1 MAKIQFKN
9 IQDCYFYGKIVVTGN
24 INIGSAASKL
34 EETGMD
40 KGSAQIYIKT
50 VQAMINGE
58 LYKRT
63 ISELATRY
71 FLEAITEDYEK
82 EGLRNALNSI
92 KLHLEYQNNHQ
103 TLPSIRRLY
112 NEYIEKLS

>member
-1 MAKIQFKN
+1 MAKILLKN
-9 IQDCYFYGKIVVTGN
+9 IQDCYSYGKKVVTGN
-24 INIGSAASKL
+24 ISIGSAASKL
-34 EETGMD
+34 AETGMD

-58 LYKRT
+58 PYKRT

-82 EGLRNALNSI
+82 EGLRKALNSI

-103 TLPSIRRLY
+103 ALPSIRKIY
-112 NEYIEKLS
+112 NEFFEKLS